1 MAQFWHPTGSI
12 ISPDNPGSRLLSTVS
27 PSSTLRA
34 HLPGLCRPASRI
46 RWRSPVALARRETT
60 TQASQGDLAPQSAPQ
75 DEEDPP
81 PRPREGPL
89 TWGGAKRARTA
100 DLLHAIW
107 RQHVHPRPY
116 PQVTVLP
123 RPRTSARVQVSC
135 CTSVLY
141 GCHPRCR
148 HWSWSQM
155 LPRPALILH
164 IRLQVPDS
172 L

>member
-60 TQASQGDLAPQSAPQ
+60 TQASQGDLALQSAPQ

-89 TWGGAKRARTA
+89 TWVELSGLEPLTSCMPCTARTSGTVGLGGIPGGQR
-100 DLLHAIW
+100 DCT
-107 RQHVHPRPY
+107 VRPG
-116 PQVTVLP
+116 PAAPAGGFL
-123 RPRTSARVQVSC
+123 R
-135 CTSVLY
+135 
-141 GCHPRCR
+141 CH
-148 HWSWSQM
+148 
-155 LPRPALILH
+155 LISH
-164 IRLQVPDS
+164 
-172 L
+172 